1 VEFHLARIWER
12 VLGIS
17 KIGRDE
23 DFFDLGGT
31 SIQAA
36 EVLAQMEEQFGVSLA
51 SSILAEHSTIERLA
65 PLAAR
70 HVILTSPSPLV
81 TLRAGGAGRPLFLVH
96 SGQGDVTCYGLLARR
111 LAGRPIYGFQSVGL
125 RGESWPLMS
134 IQAMARRYL
143 KEIIAKDPTGPYLL
157 GATCMGGMV
166 AFEMARL
173 LVQEG
178 RPVGLLAL
186 FDVLY
191 PLPKWRQPSW
201 HERLYGPIRDPVRDA
216 FRILRWAAMR
226 SAGWGRSPHAMT
238 AYRHFVTN
246 MNSRANR
253 RYRPESF
260 SGAITMFKTQ
270 QQKVPGRDLRLL
282 MCHCA
287 KTATVI
293 ELPGNRSTLFVPPV
307 VDELAHQL
315 QTVLAA
321 AEEKANVFA

>member
-1 VEFHLARIWER
+1 
-12 VLGIS
+12 
-17 KIGRDE
+17 
-23 DFFDLGGT
+23 
-31 SIQAA
+31 
-36 EVLAQMEEQFGVSLA
+36 
-51 SSILAEHSTIERLA
+51 
-65 PLAAR
+65 
-70 HVILTSPSPLV
+70 
-81 TLRAGGAGRPLFLVH
+81 
-96 SGQGDVTCYGLLARR
+96 VTCYGLLARR
-111 LAGRPIYGFQSVGL
+111 MAGRPIYGFQSVGL

-134 IQAMARRYL
+134 VQAMARRYL
-143 KEIIAKDPTGPYLL
+143 KEVIAKDPTGPYLL

-216 FRILRWAAMR
+216 FRILRWAAVR

-253 RYRPESF
+253 RYRPESY

-270 QQKVPGRDLRLL
+270 KQNVPGQD
-282 MCHCA
+282 
-287 KTATVI
+287 
-293 ELPGNRSTLFVPPV
+293 F
-307 VDELAHQL
+307 
-315 QTVLAA
+315 
-321 AEEKANVFA
+321 